1 MHDLSLIFTLTG
13 GLAAALV
20 CGAITRRLGLSSLV
34 GYLLAGIAVGPHT
47 PGFVADARIA
57 AQMADIGVILLMFS
71 VGMHFHPAA
80 LLRVWR
86 VALPGAVVQSALAAA
101 AGWGCGRLFGWSHGA
116 AAVFGLA
123 LAVASTVVLTRMLI
137 ERDRLTTHEG
147 HVAVGWLIVQ
157 DLFAVVA
164 LVLLP
169 VLATDEADPMA
180 AVGEL
185 AEAIGKVVAFA
196 VLVWALGTR
205 LFAPLMERIA
215 RMRATELFTLTV
227 IVVALGVAVVAAEI
241 FNVSLALG
249 AFFGGLVVGE
259 SRFGHQAAAD
269 LAPFRDVFSALFF
282 VSVGM
287 LFDPAL
293 LHTSPRLLLLALG
306 VVLVVTPVAVLVIA
320 LALGETVRTSL
331 TLAVGL
337 AQIGEFSFILAVLGR
352 SLGILPSEGMDTLV
366 AAAIASIAVNPV
378 LFRLIGPLEAR
389 LGRTRTAVPSA
400 GQEVTALGARAT
412 VAIAGL
418 GELGRRLAR
427 ICAESG
433 MPVCAVDSRLE
444 WIEEL
449 QVDGLAATFGDP
461 SRQEVLKGA
470 GVDQAKV
477 IVVTGGS
484 LAEKMRV
491 CVAARQV
498 NPRISIIGIAES
510 AAERAWLEEFGAAL
524 VYDALGEVS
533 EALLAAIRRT
543 I

>member
-1 MHDLSLIFTLTG
+1 MHDLSVILTLTG

-20 CGAITRRLGLSSLV
+20 FGAITRRLGLSSLV
-34 GYLLAGIAVGPHT
+34 GYMLAGIAVGPHT
-47 PGFVADARIA
+47 PGFVADGRIA
-57 AQMADIGVILLMFS
+57 SQMADIGVILLMFS
-71 VGMHFHPAA
+71 VGMHFHPAE

-86 VALPGAVVQSALAAA
+86 VALPGAAVQSALAAA
-101 AGWGCGRLFGWSHGA
+101 AGWGCARLFGWSHGA

-123 LAVASTVVLTRMLI
+123 LAVASTVVLTRMLV
-137 ERDRLTTHEG
+137 ESDRLTTREG

-169 VLATDEADPMA
+169 VLASDQADTTA

-185 AEAIGKVVAFA
+185 IEAIAKVVAFA
-196 VLVWALGTR
+196 GLVWALGTR

-227 IVVALGVAVVAAEI
+227 LVVALGVAVIAAEV

-293 LHTSPRLLLLALG
+293 LHTSPQLLLSTLS
-306 VVLVVTPVAVLVIA
+306 VVLVVTPLAVLMIA
-320 LALGETVRTSL
+320 LVLGETIRTSL

-352 SLGILPSEGMDTLV
+352 SLGVLPSEGMDTLV
-366 AAAIASIAVNPV
+366 AAAIVSIAVNPV
-378 LFRLIGPLEAR
+378 LFRLIGRLEAR
-389 LGRTRTAVPSA
+389 LGRTRTAVPSSEHEA
-400 GQEVTALGARAT
+400 TASGARPI

-427 ICAESG
+427 RCAESG
-433 MPVCAVDSRLE
+433 MSVCAIDSRLE

-449 QVDGLAATFGDP
+449 RLQGLATTFGDP
-461 SRQEVLKGA
+461 SRREVLKGA
-470 GVDQAKV
+470 GVDEARI
-477 IVVTGGS
+477 IVVTGAS
-484 LAEKMRV
+484 LAEKMGV
-491 CVAARQV
+491 CIAARQI
-498 NPRISIIGIAES
+498 NPRISIIGIASS

-524 VYDALGEVS
+524 VYDALGEAS

>member
-1 MHDLSLIFTLTG
+1 MHDLAVILTLTG
-13 GLAAALV
+13 ALAAALV
-20 CGAITRRLGLSSLV
+20 FGAITRRLGLSSLV
-34 GYLLAGIAVGPHT
+34 GYMLAGIAVGPHT
-47 PGFVADARIA
+47 PGFVADGRIA
-57 AQMADIGVILLMFS
+57 SQMADIGVILLMFS
-71 VGMHFHPAA
+71 VGLHFHPAE

-86 VALPGAVVQSALAAA
+86 VALPGAAVQSALAAA
-101 AGWGCGRLFGWSHGA
+101 AGWGCARLFGWSQAA

-123 LAVASTVVLTRMLI
+123 LAVASTVVLTRMLV

-157 DLFAVVA
+157 DLFAVLA

-169 VLATDEADPMA
+169 VVASDQADATA

-185 AEAIGKVVAFA
+185 VEAIAKVAAFA
-196 VLVWALGTR
+196 GLVWALGTR

-215 RMRATELFTLTV
+215 RMRSTELFTLTV
-227 IVVALGVAVVAAEI
+227 VVVALGVAVIAAEI

-293 LHTSPRLLLLALG
+293 FHTSPQLLLSTLG
-306 VVLVVTPVAVLVIA
+306 VVLVVTPLAVLTIA
-320 LALGETVRTSL
+320 LLLGETIRTSL
-331 TLAVGL
+331 TLAVGM

-352 SLGILPSEGMDTLV
+352 SLGVLPSEGMDTLV
-366 AAAIASIAVNPV
+366 AAAIASIAVNPL
-378 LFRLIGPLEAR
+378 LFRLIGRLEAR
-389 LGRTRTAVPSA
+389 LDRTRTAVPFSEPEA
-400 GQEVTALGARAT
+400 TASGARPV

-427 ICAESG
+427 RCAENG
-433 MPVCAVDSRLE
+433 MSVCAIDSRLE

-449 QVDGLAATFGDP
+449 RALGLAATFGDP

-470 GVDQAKV
+470 GVDKARI
-477 IVVTGGS
+477 IVVTGAS
-484 LAEKMRV
+484 LAEKMGV
-491 CVAARQV
+491 CIAARQI
-498 NPRISIIGIAES
+498 NPRISIIGIASS

>member
-1 MHDLSLIFTLTG
+1 
-13 GLAAALV
+13 
-20 CGAITRRLGLSSLV
+20 
-34 GYLLAGIAVGPHT
+34 
-47 PGFVADARIA
+47 
-57 AQMADIGVILLMFS
+57 MADIGVILLMFS
-71 VGMHFHPAA
+71 VGMHFHPAE

-169 VLATDEADPMA
+169 VLASDEADPTA
-180 AVGEL
+180 VVGEL
-185 AEAIGKVVAFA
+185 VEAIAKVVAFA
-196 VLVWALGTR
+196 GLVWALGTR

-215 RMRATELFTLTV
+215 RMRAMELFTLTV
-227 IVVALGVAVVAAEI
+227 IVVALGVAVIAAEI

-293 LHTSPRLLLLALG
+293 LHTSPRLLLATLG
-306 VVLVVTPVAVLVIA
+306 VVLVVTPIAVLTIA
-320 LALGETVRTSL
+320 LVLGETIRTSL

-378 LFRLIGPLEAR
+378 LFRLIGPLEVR
-389 LGRTRTAVPSA
+389 LGRTRPAVPSS
-400 GQEVTALGARAT
+400 GDETTALGARAV

-418 GELGRRLAR
+418 GDLGRGLAR
-427 ICAESG
+427 RCTESG
-433 MPVCAVDSRLE
+433 MSVCAIDSRLE

-449 QVDGLAATFGDP
+449 QVEGLAATFGDP

-470 GVDQAKV
+470 GVDKAKV

-491 CVAARQV
+491 CIAARQI
-498 NPRISIIGIAES
+498 NPRISIIAIAES

-524 VYDALGEVS
+524 VYDALGEAS

>member
-20 CGAITRRLGLSSLV
+20 FGAITRRLGLSSLV
-34 GYLLAGIAVGPHT
+34 GYFLAGIAVGPHT

-57 AQMADIGVILLMFS
+57 SQMADIGVILLMFS
-71 VGMHFHPAA
+71 VGMHFHPAE

-86 VALPGAVVQSALAAA
+86 VALPGAVVQSALTAV
-101 AGWGCGRLFGWSHGA
+101 AGWGCGRLFGWNHGA

-157 DLFAVVA
+157 DLLAIVA

-169 VLATDEADPMA
+169 VLATDEADPMV
-180 AVGEL
+180 AVAEL
-185 AEAIGKVVAFA
+185 VEAIGKVVAFA

-227 IVVALGVAVVAAEI
+227 IVVALGVAVVAAEV

-293 LHTSPRLLLLALG
+293 LHTNPRLLLLTLG
-306 VVLVVTPVAVLVIA
+306 VVLVVTPVAVLAIA

-352 SLGILPSEGMDTLV
+352 SLGILPAEGMDTLV
-366 AAAIASIAVNPV
+366 AAAIASIAANPV
-378 LFRLIGPLEAR
+378 LFRLIGPLEGR
-389 LGRTRTAVPSA
+389 LGRTRTAAPAA
-400 GQEVTALGARAT
+400 GHEVTALGARAI

-433 MPVCAVDSRLE
+433 MSVCAIDSRLE

-449 QVDGLAATFGDP
+449 QADGLAATFGDP

-491 CVAARQV
+491 CIAARQI
-498 NPRISIIGIAES
+498 NPRISIIAIAES

-524 VYDALGEVS
+524 VYDALGEAS
-533 EALLAAIRRT
+533 EALLAAIRRA

>member
-1 MHDLSLIFTLTG
+1 MHDLSVILTLTG

-20 CGAITRRLGLSSLV
+20 FGAITRRLGLSSLV

-47 PGFVADARIA
+47 PGFVADGRIA
-57 AQMADIGVILLMFS
+57 SQMADIGVILLMFG
-71 VGMHFHPAA
+71 VGMHFHPAE

-86 VALPGAVVQSALAAA
+86 VALPGAAMQCALTAT
-101 AGWGCGRLFGWSHGA
+101 AGWGCARLFGWSHGA

-123 LAVASTVVLTRMLI
+123 LAVASTVVLTRMLV

-157 DLFAVVA
+157 DLFAVMA

-169 VLATDEADPMA
+169 VLASDQADATA
-180 AVGEL
+180 AAGEL
-185 AEAIGKVVAFA
+185 VEAIAKVVAFA

-215 RMRATELFTLTV
+215 RMQATELFTLTV
-227 IVVALGVAVVAAEI
+227 LVVALGVAVIAAEV

-269 LAPFRDVFSALFF
+269 LAPFRDAFSALFF

-293 LHTSPRLLLLALG
+293 LHTSPKLLLSALG
-306 VVLVVTPVAVLVIA
+306 VILVVTPLAVLMIA
-320 LALGETVRTSL
+320 LVLGERIRTSL
-331 TLAVGL
+331 SLAVGL

-352 SLGILPSEGMDTLV
+352 SLGVLPSEGMDTLV
-366 AAAIASIAVNPV
+366 AAAIVSIAVNPV
-378 LFRLIGPLEAR
+378 LFRLVDRLEAR
-389 LGRTRTAVPSA
+389 LGRTPAVVPSSEHEA
-400 GQEVTALGARAT
+400 TTSGARPI

-427 ICAESG
+427 RCAESG
-433 MPVCAVDSRLE
+433 ISVSAIDNRLE

-449 QVDGLAATFGDP
+449 RLQGLAATFGDP

-470 GVDQAKV
+470 GVGEARI
-477 IVVTGGS
+477 IVVTGDS
-484 LAEKMRV
+484 LGEKMRV
-491 CVAARQV
+491 CIAARQI
-498 NPRISIIGIAES
+498 NPRISIIGIASS

-524 VYDALGEVS
+524 VYNALGEAS

>member
-433 MPVCAVDSRLE
+433 MSVCAVDSRLE

-470 GVDQAKV
+470 GADQAKV

-498 NPRISIIGIAES
+498 NPRISIIAIAES

>member
-1 MHDLSLIFTLTG
+1 
-13 GLAAALV
+13 
-20 CGAITRRLGLSSLV
+20 
-34 GYLLAGIAVGPHT
+34 
-47 PGFVADARIA
+47 
-57 AQMADIGVILLMFS
+57 
-71 VGMHFHPAA
+71 
-80 LLRVWR
+80 
-86 VALPGAVVQSALAAA
+86 
-101 AGWGCGRLFGWSHGA
+101 
-116 AAVFGLA
+116 
-123 LAVASTVVLTRMLI
+123 MLI

-169 VLATDEADPMA
+169 VLASDEADPTA
-180 AVGEL
+180 VVGEL
-185 AEAIGKVVAFA
+185 VEAIAKVVAFA
-196 VLVWALGTR
+196 GLVWALGTR

-215 RMRATELFTLTV
+215 RMRAMELFTLTV
-227 IVVALGVAVVAAEI
+227 IVVALGVAVIAAEI

-293 LHTSPRLLLLALG
+293 LHTSPRLLLATLG
-306 VVLVVTPVAVLVIA
+306 VVLVVTPIAVLTIA
-320 LALGETVRTSL
+320 LVLGETIRTSL

-378 LFRLIGPLEAR
+378 LFRLIGPLEVR
-389 LGRTRTAVPSA
+389 LGRTRPAVPSS
-400 GQEVTALGARAT
+400 GDETTALGARAV

-418 GELGRRLAR
+418 GDLGRGLAR
-427 ICAESG
+427 RCTESG
-433 MPVCAVDSRLE
+433 MSVCAIDSRLE

-449 QVDGLAATFGDP
+449 QVEGLAATFGDP

-470 GVDQAKV
+470 GVDKAKV

-491 CVAARQV
+491 CIAARQI
-498 NPRISIIGIAES
+498 NPRISIIAIAES

-524 VYDALGEVS
+524 VYDALGEAS

>member
-1 MHDLSLIFTLTG
+1 MHDLSVILTLTG

-20 CGAITRRLGLSSLV
+20 FGAITRRLGLSSLL
-34 GYLLAGIAVGPHT
+34 GYMLAGIAVGPHT
-47 PGFVADARIA
+47 PGFVADGRIA
-57 AQMADIGVILLMFS
+57 SQMADIGVILLMFS
-71 VGMHFHPAA
+71 VGMHFHPEE

-86 VALPGAVVQSALAAA
+86 VALPGAAVQSALAAA
-101 AGWGCGRLFGWSHGA
+101 AGWGCARLFGWSHGA

-123 LAVASTVVLTRMLI
+123 LAVASTVVLTRMLV
-137 ERDRLTTHEG
+137 ESDRLTTHEG

-169 VLATDEADPMA
+169 VLASDQADTTA
-180 AVGEL
+180 VVGEL
-185 AEAIGKVVAFA
+185 VETIAKVAAFA
-196 VLVWALGTR
+196 GLVWALGTR

-215 RMRATELFTLTV
+215 RLRATELFTLTV
-227 IVVALGVAVVAAEI
+227 LVVALGVAVIAAEV

-249 AFFGGLVVGE
+249 AFFGGLVVGQ

-269 LAPFRDVFSALFF
+269 MAPFRDVFSALFF

-293 LHTSPRLLLLALG
+293 LHTSPQLLVSALG
-306 VVLVVTPVAVLVIA
+306 VVLVVTPLAVLMIA
-320 LALGETVRTSL
+320 LVLGETIRTSL

-352 SLGILPSEGMDTLV
+352 SLGVLPAEGMDTLV

-378 LFRLIGPLEAR
+378 LFRLIGRLDAR
-389 LGRTRTAVPSA
+389 LGQTRTAVPVA
-400 GQEVTALGARAT
+400 EHDATAPAARAV

-427 ICAESG
+427 RCVENGVS
-433 MPVCAVDSRLE
+433 VCVIDSRLE
-444 WIEEL
+444 WVEEL
-449 QVDGLAATFGDP
+449 QAQGLAATFGDP
-461 SRQEVLKGA
+461 SRREVLKGA
-470 GVDQAKV
+470 GIDQARI
-477 IVVTGGS
+477 IVVTGAS
-484 LAEKMRV
+484 LAEKMRI
-491 CVAARQV
+491 CIAARQI
-498 NPRISIIGIAES
+498 NPRISIIAIASS

-533 EALLAAIRRT
+533 EALLAAIRTT